1 MNNLITFFPIERFSP
16 KFNLGFGKG
25 KSEPKG
31 PVGVHITP
39 GAKNNRFERVK
50 ISGFPTGMID
60 EGQNTEAVDL
70 EINR

>member
-1 MNNLITFFPIERFSP
+1 MNNLITFFPIEEFSP
-16 KFNLGFGKG
+16 KFNFNSGKNR
-25 KSEPKG
+25 SEPRG

-39 GAKNNRFERVK
+39 EAKNNRFERVR